1 MKLPLKH
8 YHYDRFDTPNDEQWG
23 LWTLNFTTNPQG
35 AIDGLYSS
43 IDESQATFTRKADAS
58 LSDPG
63 VLIKYAGKYVIAGS
77 FINVELIDKDL
88 YLIAPG
94 QPRIMLIPVK
104 AHTFRIKEYP
114 DYSFVF
120 VIKNGEVTGF
130 KQIDPSGEY
139 KVEKQK

>member
-1 MKLPLKH
+1 V
-8 YHYDRFDTPNDEQWG
+8 
-23 LWTLNFTTNPQG
+23 
-35 AIDGLYSS
+35 
-43 IDESQATFTRKADAS
+43 DAS

-63 VLIKYAGKYVIAGS
+63 VLVKYVGKYVIAGR
-77 FINVELIDKDL
+77 FISVELIDRDL

-94 QPRIMLIPVK
+94 QPRIMLIPAK
-104 AHTFRIKEYP
+104 QHTFRTKEYP

-120 VIKNGEVTGF
+120 VIEHGEVTGF

>member
-1 MKLPLKH
+1 V
-8 YHYDRFDTPNDEQWG
+8 
-23 LWTLNFTTNPQG
+23 
-35 AIDGLYSS
+35 
-43 IDESQATFTRKADAS
+43 DAS

-63 VLIKYAGKYVIAGS
+63 ELIKYAGKYVFGGS
-77 FINVELIDKDL
+77 FMNVELIDKDL

-104 AHTFRIKEYP
+104 PHTFRIKEYP

-120 VIKNGEVTGF
+120 VIENGEVTGF

>member
-1 MKLPLKH
+1 
-8 YHYDRFDTPNDEQWG
+8 
-23 LWTLNFTTNPQG
+23 
-35 AIDGLYSS
+35 
-43 IDESQATFTRKADAS
+43 
-58 LSDPG
+58 
-63 VLIKYAGKYVIAGS
+63 VLIKYAGKYVTAGS

-104 AHTFRIKEYP
+104 SQTFRIKEYP

-120 VIKNGEVTGF
+120 VIENGEVTGF

>member
-1 MKLPLKH
+1 MI
-8 YHYDRFDTPNDEQWG
+8 FN
-23 LWTLNFTTNPQG
+23 TNPQG
-35 AIDGLYSS
+35 SIDGLYTSL
-43 IDESQATFTRKADAS
+43 DESQTTFTRKADAS

-63 VLIKYAGKYVIAGS
+63 VLAKYAGKYAIAGS

-104 AHTFRIKEYP
+104 PHTFRIKEFP

-120 VIKNGEVTGF
+120 ILENGEVKAF

-139 KVEKQK
+139 RVEKQK

>member
-1 MKLPLKH
+1 
-8 YHYDRFDTPNDEQWG
+8 
-23 LWTLNFTTNPQG
+23 
-35 AIDGLYSS
+35 
-43 IDESQATFTRKADAS
+43 
-58 LSDPG
+58 
-63 VLIKYAGKYVIAGS
+63 VLVKYAGKYVIAGS

-104 AHTFRIKEYP
+104 PHTFRIKEYP

-120 VIKNGEVTGF
+120 VIENGEVTGF